1 VGLAAGG
8 TSEILTSNSHVSTS
22 LSPSLR
28 LSLVIT
34 VHRPR
39 TSHTSSHHHIIRQQT
54 EPVQSPGQE
63 HAYRGILDGRPS
75 LHVGHHDD
83 DDDDDDEDDED
94 ERWCR
99 AVQKAGHEDDADRG
113 ASGAV

>member
-1 VGLAAGG
+1 MGLAAGG

-22 LSPSLR
+22 LCLR
-28 LSLVIT
+28 LSVSLSVSPSSLPFIVLV
-34 VHRPR
+34 H
-39 TSHTSSHHHIIRQQT
+39 HTHHHTIRQQT

-83 DDDDDDEDDED
+83 DDDDED

>member
-1 VGLAAGG
+1 MGLAAGG

-22 LSPSLR
+22 LCLR
-28 LSLVIT
+28 LSVSLSVSPSSLPFIVLV
-34 VHRPR
+34 H
-39 TSHTSSHHHIIRQQT
+39 HTHHHTIRQQT

-83 DDDDDDEDDED
+83 DDDED